1 MHQTYDI
8 KMSGNSGSI
17 LQSSNSAQKH
27 GTKLK
32 LALCKAHSVD
42 TYLEWWDTRVL
53 MEHIPVTQLL
63 QQFCHVVAVAA
74 ITAQSCYSTL
84 L

>member
-1 MHQTYDI
+1 MTL
-8 KMSGNSGSI
+8 KCRATVGP
-17 LQSSNSAQKH
+17 LQVASFKQHTKTRHEPKTSS
-27 GTKLK
+27 L
-32 LALCKAHSVD
+32 KAHSVD
-42 TYLEWWDTRVL
+42 TYLERWDTRVL
-53 MEHIPVTQLL
+53 MEHIPGTQLL